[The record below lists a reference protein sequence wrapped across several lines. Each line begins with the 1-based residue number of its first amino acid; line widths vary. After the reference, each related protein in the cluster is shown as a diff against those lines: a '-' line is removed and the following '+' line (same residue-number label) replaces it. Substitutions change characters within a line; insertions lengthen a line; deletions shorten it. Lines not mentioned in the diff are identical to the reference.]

1 MLRLDHVQLAI
12 PKGAEDRCRSFYV
25 GLLGMMEVP
34 KPPTLAGRGGIW
46 LESNSVR
53 IHLGVEEDFHPA
65 RKAHPAIAVSDLDG
79 LARMSVGSI
88 SRIPSGTGSSS
99 WKADACKKPPE
110 ISRQPGSRIAE
121 TLTWRGLRR
130 R

>member
-25 GLLGMMEVP
+25 GLLATMEVP

-79 LARMSVGSI
+79 LARMLSRAGHEPSWDDTIPDVRRFYISDPVGN
-88 SRIPSGTGSSS
+88 RIEFMEG
-99 WKADACKKPPE
+99 
-110 ISRQPGSRIAE
+110 
-121 TLTWRGLRR
+121 
-130 R
+130 